1 MTDQTN
7 FAAVI
12 LAGGSSRRMQT
23 NKALLQINGKSIM
36 QIIID
41 RLTPYFKEVIIIS
54 NQPQVYARFGLPVYS
69 DIFLNQGPL
78 AGIHSGLTH
87 ISSAGA
93 FFTAC
98 DMPFIDPR
106 LAWQLTQLL
115 HSYQGVVPRLGAFL
129 QPLYAAYSKECLPA
143 VEKSLQNG
151 QPKITS
157 FYQWVNINYFDFA
170 QHPEY
175 NWDRIFFNV
184 NTPSDYQQITGIK

>member
-1 MTDQTN
+1 MTEQTS

-12 LAGGSSRRMQT
+12 LAGGRSRRMQT

-41 RLTPYFKEVIIIS
+41 RLTPYFKEIIIIS
-54 NQPQVYARFGLPVYS
+54 NQPQVYAHLGLPVYS

-78 AGIHSGLTH
+78 AGIHSGLIH
-87 ISSAGA
+87 ISSPGA

-98 DMPFIDPR
+98 DMPCIDPR

-115 HSYQGVVPRLGAFL
+115 HSFQGVVPRLGDFL

-143 VEKSLQNG
+143 VEKSLQKG
-151 QPKITS
+151 QLKITS
-157 FYQWVNINYFDFA
+157 FYQWVNINFFDFA

-184 NTPSDYQQITGIK
+184 NTPSDYRQITGV